1 MKTQLRIGEH
11 ETSLVLYNKKKKV
24 GEAGWGWE
32 RAEIKREPLQLYAIK
47 LTLLNLQLQQ

>member
-1 MKTQLRIGEH
+1 MKTQHRIGEH
-11 ETSLVLYNKKKKV
+11 ETSLVLYNKKKV